1 MGLETWRGLLNV
13 GPGLEIQAQGGLC
26 SLLLGL
32 TLALLDALF
41 LQMHFHRTPGGRT
54 IRMLTAPASPAMW
67 RALACAGSA
76 YAGPLR
82 WGPVNKARYR
92 HAVGCA
98 CIPRASFVASLLAC
112 LSLPMPVGAMDFPPP
127 GANMFLGDAALH
139 LASTEE
145 LPQAFPA
152 ARPVAQRDPAPP
164 DYHDLVLE
172 WPSRHSAP
180 GHNTREL
187 LGHDVFRIAWPPV
200 HEPPATPAAWLGV
213 AVYAPHRQVTHW
225 AFHVPDP
232 AMGPDDFMVRV
243 LDLGPALY
251 DGAYDSI
258 VPVYPQ
264 RHDGYAMV
272 LVFHSVLAHLEP
284 VGLVPVIID
293 LSRVGG
299 HYFATTLP
307 VGTSYAAFEAYI
319 LPLLGADVD
328 ELSIYVGGAREPS
341 QPHADLPL
349 QAGHVITVLSPHM
362 NLMAAPVFEDLFL
375 PGATWGAFEQI
386 PLNVTTPA
394 YCVTYC
400 GARYLLHRGCHPG
413 DTVREAVCALLA
425 QEPDQVVM
433 AVATTMTDLDVQGT
447 ACQAIIMVEPLPYQ
461 STMVPPQYRR
471 RDVFVLH
478 DLRVLGVRPL
488 PLHTHALECHVP
500 SVLARAHLYLPD
512 CYEVQIAG
520 GRLAWPDVR
529 VTGSAVLVYGAI
541 CHALE
546 ASLASTAGDDDDN
559 DSEGPG
565 DDDDT
570 DTSLPPPSDGGTTTV
585 PATSD
590 SGLPDVDDR
599 NDRSRSPSCVRK
611 LVCDLGLG
619 PSCHIHTSES
629 FSAQTLGV
637 HDTLPF
643 HTGIWDSGCLPQ
655 AILGKARQYRGPD
668 SARVLR
674 FLRTQATADTTG
686 EALWAQLG
694 GRGPFQ
700 LPPPILVRIPP
711 QLGGVQLPQMPF
723 MELTFLV
730 STPDYVPD
738 VVRIELLFPSTVA
751 TALREVSLNRP
762 PERGALLPALVLV
775 HPQPA
780 RAYATVLAL
789 PPWALASEHV
799 VVYFDCSR
807 YDGTGYSVLV
817 APLLRREDILVIA
830 GLGIDAQ
837 VLVFIGDSPWALP
850 SQQAFQL
857 QHGDLI
863 TITWLGIDM
872 GVGVSLHA
880 MLQTTLGWEPHP
892 VLPGQQSQGF
902 WLLTDA
908 FPERFNADARRRLLL
923 RQDIAVQLGY
933 ELRSI
938 TLRATEPRV
947 LDYMDQ
953 GWPASAVLVAT
964 QQIARPTRRPPA
976 CYVLVLDMRPILQ
989 GLDWQLVPTSRV
1001 RWVALIAQLRG
1012 GCPPGHAVAIH
1023 GPPLQHDE
1031 LGAYIEIVD
1040 GQVLVVEYAA
1050 VDAWDAESAATGDD
1064 GLDLDGAASEAG
1076 SMSGSDT
1083 DMVDAP
1089 DVLPRAAEATQAPPA
1104 QPHGLQRGSIVL
1116 DIGFHMHPLQRS
1128 FLHICLLASFFLPVP
1143 AVPLEANTLSTTIRA
1158 TSTASRV
1165 AKWQGF
1171 SEHPAHSTEQ
1181 PPLTSVLL
1189 AGQQLAVQLKGRRR
1203 RQCGANA
1210 DALIPSST
1218 VAQGLASIPTP
1229 CRSLHAQASLQ
1240 AALDAW
1246 PSGPTL
1252 LEASLVAD
1260 STPMFEARALLETL
1274 VEHFRDGQS
1283 VPHPSVPLAGAPK
1296 VPLQLNQRVPATP
1309 YQQAAL
1315 ALTDIVPRDPLHAA
1329 RDALEPDWLDNDLRH
1344 LLRCP
1349 SVPDHWKQRFA
1360 TMPLWHQQPTD
1371 LQPDGILVFTDG
1383 SASCTQADLAPASW
1397 AFAVWILHGGLQY
1410 FLGGSTH
1417 VTAQPAS
1424 LYHIG
1429 ESDDTALTGELLALS
1444 WATIWA
1450 IENGASYCRDIEF
1463 RYDATS
1469 AGGGVFGDCRCP
1481 SSAAGPHGPGLGA
1494 FARQLRQTLET
1505 RCRVRHSHVKGHS
1518 GCLGNELCD
1527 QLSKFSR
1534 RSVPADSE
1542 RLLPLWPHR
1551 WWQHA
1556 LWQWGWMAHVSGA
1569 DLPSLPALEAEAV
1582 RLQTCAHDPQPP
1594 TLGVVAGVS
1603 REAEV
1608 TYDFTVVTY
1617 NVLTLF
1623 DPKAPQGRAAR
1634 RHNVGLLISGKRDV
1648 LKRQLVGAAVWLVG
1662 MQETRL
1668 PDSATLADRDFWMLS
1683 AEATAAGHGGCAL
1696 WINKHH
1702 VYAREAGR
1710 EHRIQEEHITVT
1722 SFSPRHLQVQLVAP
1736 RLNLTVL
1743 VLHAPR
1749 AVGSA
1754 LDEVRA
1760 FWQARRQDL
1769 QCRPAASDFIL
1780 LCDANSHLGSVET
1793 LPVGP
1798 HGSELETPAGA
1809 EFAAFL
1815 QEVQGYL
1822 PSTFSDLHEGE
1833 HWTWC
1838 GPGADP
1844 VRHRLD
1850 FVVLP
1855 QGWRNLSQTSWIWYD
1870 FEALQAR
1877 QDHMPACVHVTF
1889 RKASAPHAY
1898 TTAKRRAIR
1907 PAREL
1912 SKEARATFVT
1922 TLERGGACPWWEDVD
1937 THYLRWVRQVA
1948 TAATEVCEPPVVQP
1962 TNEYLTPATLALVWE
1977 RRDYRR
1983 YIRAEERELER
1994 RLQMIAFGAFIL
2006 HLQHGTFTPAAHR
2019 SIGEWLQAID
2029 ISIARA
2035 LERFYELTH
2044 AIKAAVRRD
2053 RVAYLSSLAQAVTL
2067 QDLRRPKDLFAAV
2080 RRAFPGAAAARRQK
2094 FRPLPAVRLASGE
2107 LAKTPLE
2114 KTRRWTEF
2122 FQEQEG
2128 GCQVP
2133 AGAYKEAYAHP
2144 TIPVLPAGP
2153 VFSIAALPTLGELEQ
2168 QLLSAKLGKA
2178 CGPDALTAEVFR
2190 VAPARLARFAFPLHL
2205 KVALGAREPTE
2216 WRGGFLMC
2224 LAKKAANALHCS
2236 SFRSILLANVIAK
2249 THHRLL
2255 RDKLTPAFK
2264 EYKLE
2269 LQSGQLPGT
2278 GVDSLI
2284 LLVRTYQLR
2293 AQHHGMCFSMTYY
2306 DVQSAFYRVVREA
2319 LLPTASD
2326 AESGER
2332 FLALLHNLAVPPEAL
2347 RELVQ
2352 HLQSM
2357 AVMAE
2362 ARVSLH
2368 LQAQTADLFRG
2379 TWFRLD
2385 AGGPLVATFKGTRP
2399 GDPLA
2404 DLLFAFSFAA
2414 YLRSSEQALRKAGV
2428 ATCQPDPA
2436 LHGDSPDSVGCV
2448 AWADDYAHLQMHRA
2462 PGRLLDMATT
2472 AASILVTHATSVG
2485 MALTFAPDKTAILL
2499 SAKCP
2504 RTLSSQIHH
2513 DEAGHPGLWIRD
2525 EIADSQHFLRIV
2537 DSYKHL
2543 GSITVAN
2550 ATAGPEIQYRFAQ
2563 AQTMLR
2569 PLRSKLFSAEA
2580 IPLPLRRTLL
2590 RSLVI
2595 SRFVFSSA
2603 TLVLHAGQ
2611 HRRRWS
2617 QLYVQLW
2624 RSLSRRPRKDK
2635 QPHSYDVLRRAAAPS
2650 PLLALAHAR
2659 AVMLKRILFHG
2670 PETLRTLLLAHCARR
2685 RSSPGWG
2692 SSWGTSEQLQCMLKA
2707 PNDSCTIPTLFR
2719 RCGRLRRSGLVGGC
2733 NRCPARLPLFLVNCR
2748 SGRKDVPRLRC
2759 RQFPSSHMRWPC
2771 LSPVL
2776 IAGRA
2781 FGFVSI

>member
-1 MGLETWRGLLNV
+1 M
-13 GPGLEIQAQGGLC
+13 
-26 SLLLGL
+26 
-32 TLALLDALF
+32 
-41 LQMHFHRTPGGRT
+41 
-54 IRMLTAPASPAMW
+54 
-67 RALACAGSA
+67 
-76 YAGPLR
+76 
-82 WGPVNKARYR
+82 
-92 HAVGCA
+92 
-98 CIPRASFVASLLAC
+98 
-112 LSLPMPVGAMDFPPP
+112 
-127 GANMFLGDAALH
+127 
-139 LASTEE
+139 
-145 LPQAFPA
+145 
-152 ARPVAQRDPAPP
+152 
-164 DYHDLVLE
+164 
-172 WPSRHSAP
+172 
-180 GHNTREL
+180 
-187 LGHDVFRIAWPPV
+187 
-200 HEPPATPAAWLGV
+200 
-213 AVYAPHRQVTHW
+213 
-225 AFHVPDP
+225 
-232 AMGPDDFMVRV
+232 
-243 LDLGPALY
+243 
-251 DGAYDSI
+251 
-258 VPVYPQ
+258 
-264 RHDGYAMV
+264 
-272 LVFHSVLAHLEP
+272 
-284 VGLVPVIID
+284 
-293 LSRVGG
+293 
-299 HYFATTLP
+299 
-307 VGTSYAAFEAYI
+307 
-319 LPLLGADVD
+319 
-328 ELSIYVGGAREPS
+328 
-341 QPHADLPL
+341 
-349 QAGHVITVLSPHM
+349 
-362 NLMAAPVFEDLFL
+362 
-375 PGATWGAFEQI
+375 
-386 PLNVTTPA
+386 
-394 YCVTYC
+394 
-400 GARYLLHRGCHPG
+400 
-413 DTVREAVCALLA
+413 
-425 QEPDQVVM
+425 
-433 AVATTMTDLDVQGT
+433 
-447 ACQAIIMVEPLPYQ
+447 
-461 STMVPPQYRR
+461 
-471 RDVFVLH
+471 
-478 DLRVLGVRPL
+478 
-488 PLHTHALECHVP
+488 
-500 SVLARAHLYLPD
+500 
-512 CYEVQIAG
+512 
-520 GRLAWPDVR
+520 
-529 VTGSAVLVYGAI
+529 
-541 CHALE
+541 
-546 ASLASTAGDDDDN
+546 
-559 DSEGPG
+559 
-565 DDDDT
+565 
-570 DTSLPPPSDGGTTTV
+570 
-585 PATSD
+585 
-590 SGLPDVDDR
+590 
-599 NDRSRSPSCVRK
+599 
-611 LVCDLGLG
+611 
-619 PSCHIHTSES
+619 
-629 FSAQTLGV
+629 
-637 HDTLPF
+637 
-643 HTGIWDSGCLPQ
+643 
-655 AILGKARQYRGPD
+655 
-668 SARVLR
+668 
-674 FLRTQATADTTG
+674 
-686 EALWAQLG
+686 
-694 GRGPFQ
+694 
-700 LPPPILVRIPP
+700 
-711 QLGGVQLPQMPF
+711 
-723 MELTFLV
+723 
-730 STPDYVPD
+730 
-738 VVRIELLFPSTVA
+738 
-751 TALREVSLNRP
+751 
-762 PERGALLPALVLV
+762 
-775 HPQPA
+775 
-780 RAYATVLAL
+780 
-789 PPWALASEHV
+789 
-799 VVYFDCSR
+799 
-807 YDGTGYSVLV
+807 
-817 APLLRREDILVIA
+817 
-830 GLGIDAQ
+830 
-837 VLVFIGDSPWALP
+837 
-850 SQQAFQL
+850 
-857 QHGDLI
+857 
-863 TITWLGIDM
+863 
-872 GVGVSLHA
+872 
-880 MLQTTLGWEPHP
+880 
-892 VLPGQQSQGF
+892 
-902 WLLTDA
+902 
-908 FPERFNADARRRLLL
+908 
-923 RQDIAVQLGY
+923 
-933 ELRSI
+933 
-938 TLRATEPRV
+938 
-947 LDYMDQ
+947 
-953 GWPASAVLVAT
+953 
-964 QQIARPTRRPPA
+964 
-976 CYVLVLDMRPILQ
+976 
-989 GLDWQLVPTSRV
+989 
-1001 RWVALIAQLRG
+1001 
-1012 GCPPGHAVAIH
+1012 
-1023 GPPLQHDE
+1023 
-1031 LGAYIEIVD
+1031 
-1040 GQVLVVEYAA
+1040 
-1050 VDAWDAESAATGDD
+1050 
-1064 GLDLDGAASEAG
+1064 
-1076 SMSGSDT
+1076 
-1083 DMVDAP
+1083 
-1089 DVLPRAAEATQAPPA
+1089 
-1104 QPHGLQRGSIVL
+1104 
-1116 DIGFHMHPLQRS
+1116 
-1128 FLHICLLASFFLPVP
+1128 
-1143 AVPLEANTLSTTIRA
+1143 
-1158 TSTASRV
+1158 
-1165 AKWQGF
+1165 
-1171 SEHPAHSTEQ
+1171 
-1181 PPLTSVLL
+1181 
-1189 AGQQLAVQLKGRRR
+1189 
-1203 RQCGANA
+1203 
-1210 DALIPSST
+1210 
-1218 VAQGLASIPTP
+1218 
-1229 CRSLHAQASLQ
+1229 
-1240 AALDAW
+1240 
-1246 PSGPTL
+1246 
-1252 LEASLVAD
+1252 
-1260 STPMFEARALLETL
+1260 
-1274 VEHFRDGQS
+1274 
-1283 VPHPSVPLAGAPK
+1283 
-1296 VPLQLNQRVPATP
+1296 
-1309 YQQAAL
+1309 
-1315 ALTDIVPRDPLHAA
+1315 PRDPLHAA

-1383 SASCTQADLAPASW
+1383 SASSTQADLAPASW

-1417 VTAQPAS
+1417 VTAQPDS

-1450 IENGASYCRDIEF
+1450 IEHGASYCRDIEF

-1534 RSVPADSE
+1534 RNVPADSE

-1937 THYLRWVRQVA
+1937 THCLRWVRQVA
-1948 TAATEVCEPPVVQP
+1948 AAATEVCEPPVVQP

-2128 GCQVP
+2128 GCQVT

-2153 VFSIAALPTLGELEQ
+2153 VVSMAALPTLGELEQ

-2264 EYKLE
+2264 EYKPE

-2635 QPHSYDVLRRAAAPS
+2635 QPHSYDVLRRAAATS

-2670 PETLRTLLLAHCARR
+2670 PETLRTLLLAHWREAPQQSWLGQFLGDIRAVAVYVEGAQR
-2685 RSSPGWG
+2685 LLHHPDPVQAVWEATEERPGWWVQQV
-2692 SSWGTSEQLQCMLKA
+2692 SSATTAFLGELQVWAERRATPSVPPVPEQPHAVALPFACAYCGASFRLRKHLGTHQARAHGVFSVTRHYAPVPYCLACHKYYHTVTRTQFHLKHSKSCLMRVLHIIPPLSLPDVVEAERWDKQQLKKLKA
-2707 PNDSCTIPTLFR
+2707 GSWQAYHAAA
-2719 RCGRLRRSGLVGGC
+2719 
-2733 NRCPARLPLFLVNCR
+2733 PAQVALGPRTP
-2748 SGRKDVPRLRC
+2748 DVHRGIWG
-2759 RQFPSSHMRWPC
+2759 SY
-2771 LSPVL
+2771 
-2776 IAGRA
+2776 
-2781 FGFVSI
+2781 